1 MKRYF
6 RIYRQFVRYSTMKLL
21 EFRADFVIS
30 LTHLFLFTFFN
41 VNFYRA
47 IYGNVNS
54 IGGWTYPEMVVLI
67 GTFIIIDAL
76 FFTFFIINFGA
87 FDNYVRRAELDRI
100 LTKPVD
106 AQFMATL
113 QRVQYR
119 EFSSFFMG
127 VFVLVY
133 GLVKSGHVT
142 TVPEIVAY
150 IIFCLASL
158 SIMYSTSLLIGCL
171 SFYFE
176 KAEDLHEVIISFWQ
190 FAKLPDVYRGAVKVA
205 FMLFMPMVFAS
216 FVPAGIF
223 FGKVNPWFLVYYLA
237 IAVIFFTLSRIFWK
251 ISLKRYKSAGG

>member
-6 RIYRQFVRYSTMKLL
+6 KIYRQLVRYSTMRLM
-21 EFRADFVIS
+21 EFRADFYIS
-30 LTHLFLFTFFN
+30 IIHLVLFTFFN
-41 VNFYRA
+41 VAFYRA

-54 IGGWTYPEMVVLI
+54 IGGWTYPEMIVLI
-67 GTFIIIDAL
+67 GTFVIIDAL
-76 FFTFFIINFGA
+76 FFTFFINNFGQ
-87 FDNYVRRAELDRI
+87 FDAYVRRAELDRI

-127 VFVLVY
+127 VAVLIY
-133 GLVKSGHVT
+133 GLVKSGHAT
-142 TVPEIVAY
+142 TLPEIAAY
-150 IIFCLASL
+150 IVFCLASL
-158 SIMYSTSLLIGCL
+158 SIMYSTSLLIGCF

-190 FAKLPDVYRGAVKVA
+190 FAKLPDVYRGAAKA
-205 FMLFMPMVFAS
+205 MFMLFMPMVFSS

-223 FGKVNPWFLVYYLA
+223 FGKVSPWFLAYYLT
-237 IAVIFFTLSRIFWK
+237 IAVIFFILSRIFWK
-251 ISLKRYKSAGG
+251 ISLKCYKSAGG